1 MSGSIVI
8 TSNVRFVEVA
18 VTTGTR
24 VVNIAASSN
33 VRTVEVVQA
42 HRSLGP
48 QGLSAYMVAVK
59 NGFIG
64 TESEWLESIMQ
75 GPEGKSAYQLSGYA
89 GTLSEWLESLK
100 GEDGKAEELDIGDT
114 VALFEN
120 NLL

>member
-1 MSGSIVI
+1 MSGSI
-8 TSNVRFVEVA
+8 T
-18 VTTGTR
+18 VTTSTR
-24 VVNIAASSN
+24 VVHVSVASN
-33 VRTVEVVQA
+33 VCTVEVVQA

-59 NGFIG
+59 NGYVG

-75 GPEGKSAYQLSGYA
+75 GPEGKSAYELSGFE
-89 GTLSEWLESLK
+89 GTLSEWLQSLK
-100 GEDGKAEELDIGDT
+100 GEDGPDLTAELDIGDT